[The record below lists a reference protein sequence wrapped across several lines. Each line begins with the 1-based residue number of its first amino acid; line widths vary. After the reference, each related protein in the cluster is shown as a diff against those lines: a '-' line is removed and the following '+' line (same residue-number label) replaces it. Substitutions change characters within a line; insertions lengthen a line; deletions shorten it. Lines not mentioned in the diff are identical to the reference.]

1 MNRIGVSYILNVLRF
16 VIAFWAFIE
25 LYYAW
30 IELANI
36 IETEKLPFEVTINM
50 MPLGL
55 LTIVAIITTI
65 FYKVQK
71 KKHKALSYWM
81 YPLLFPQEDER
92 EKAITQK
99 ACRTTFISF
108 WYGIAIAIGFLTL
121 SPVAN
126 LYIPGYPLYI
136 LFFMLFIQMTV
147 FYVSLYRNKL
157 V

>member
-1 MNRIGVSYILNVLRF
+1 MMNKIAVSYIVNVLRF
-16 VIAFWAFIE
+16 VIACWAFIE

-50 MPLGL
+50 IPLGL

-92 EKAITQK
+92 EKEITQK
-99 ACRTTFISF
+99 ACRTT
-108 WYGIAIAIGFLTL
+108 
-121 SPVAN
+121 
-126 LYIPGYPLYI
+126 
-136 LFFMLFIQMTV
+136 
-147 FYVSLYRNKL
+147 
-157 V
+157 